1 MQLGGEGAPTLARD
15 TVFSLITIVCN
26 GVVGLLRADRRLAL
40 SRAGLQRRGR
50 WAYLIVLASRAALRA
65 ARRDQ
70 SQTSVNLA
78 LGATLA
84 AIGLTIPVVAAV
96 NVWMGQS
103 LIPGLS
109 SSNVALLAVA
119 MFVSLITFGGGGA
132 NALYGAMHLV
142 LFAAFLLL
150 AFEP

>member
-1 MQLGGEGAPTLARD
+1 M
-15 TVFSLITIVCN
+15 
-26 GVVGLLRADRRLAL
+26 
-40 SRAGLQRRGR
+40 
-50 WAYLIVLASRAALRA
+50 LASRAV
-65 ARRDQ
+65 RRDQ

-78 LGATLA
+78 LGSTLA
-84 AIGLTIPVVAAV
+84 TIGLTIPVVAAV

-109 SSNVALLAVA
+109 TSNVALLAIA
-119 MFVSLITFGGGGA
+119 MFVSLITFRAGGA